1 MCKIN
6 TLVDPVLA
14 CEGCA
19 TQREYA
25 LTGVGYYNESK
36 AEFPLVLDKGTVND
50 WCSVC
55 GRSRYT
61 PPSTACPAGSHFGAY
76 VRIGDAN
83 SD

>member
-1 MCKIN
+1 MKADLC
-6 TLVDPVLA
+6 PV
-14 CEGCA
+14 C
-19 TQREYA
+19 R
-25 LTGVGYYNESK
+25 GVGRLLN
-36 AEFPLVLDKGTVND
+36 PLSADTEGVQCYGCGGRGWVEVASGTTND

-76 VRIGDAN
+76 VRIGNAN